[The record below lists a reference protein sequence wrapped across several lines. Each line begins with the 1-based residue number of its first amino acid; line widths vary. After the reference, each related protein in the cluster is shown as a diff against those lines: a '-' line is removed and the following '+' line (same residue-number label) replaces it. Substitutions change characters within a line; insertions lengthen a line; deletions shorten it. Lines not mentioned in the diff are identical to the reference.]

1 MPSDTFAK
9 TARPSNAAIAWVADG
24 ELYVEYP
31 MRNGGPNY
39 IVRYHRTVDDLANA
53 LNILIENSVPAQKML
68 MTHPGIKR
76 LEGSTQ
82 ESRDLAS
89 KIVRER
95 FFK

>member
-1 MPSDTFAK
+1 MTADTFAK

-39 IVRYHRTVDDLANA
+39 IVRMHRTADDLATA
-53 LNILIENSVPAQKML
+53 LNILIENSVPASKMV
-68 MTHPGIKR
+68 MTHPGIR
-76 LEGSTQ
+76 RAEGSSQ
-82 ESRDLAS
+82 GQRDLAA